1 MGHRNGLSPGWLLTL
16 FDTFPVL
23 TGAVTEVTDD
33 EAVEGVDMGEEGE
46 DVAKATEHEPADLI
60 GKIIPV
66 KGKRIGLAGECSC
79 SRVLSAGAAGLK
91 GAEAAAAKVAW

>member
-1 MGHRNGLSPGWLLTL
+1 MDETST
-16 FDTFPVL
+16 FSDTFPVL

-79 SRVLSAGAAGLK
+79 S
-91 GAEAAAAKVAW
+91 